1 MPHRCLARAAPELP
15 RALLRG
21 AGEKAGLA
29 SRTGRGTSRGRP
41 FWLPALPADS
51 GMRKEVST
59 ICNERGPGGGA
70 QEIPVTSNSPGEKPP
85 QWTGSSPL
93 LRGGVDKWAR
103 GVWWGWG
110 ARGVRSNGPGSLP
123 RPAGARRGPG
133 WGRRPRQREEGTG
146 CGGHEEELHRG
157 VRDFPLF
164 AAGCGVVG
172 EGRMLGWVVS
182 GPLGDVA
189 PVGGVQRRPGSQEQW
204 RPPHSA
210 CVALELGRGPW

>member
-1 MPHRCLARAAPELP
+1 MVQARC
-15 RALLRG
+15 
-21 AGEKAGLA
+21 
-29 SRTGRGTSRGRP
+29 RGR
-41 FWLPALPADS
+41 
-51 GMRKEVST
+51 R
-59 ICNERGPGGGA
+59 
-70 QEIPVTSNSPGEKPP
+70 
-85 QWTGSSPL
+85 
-93 LRGGVDKWAR
+93 
-103 GVWWGWG
+103 
-110 ARGVRSNGPGSLP
+110 
-123 RPAGARRGPG
+123 GARRGPG